1 MPILRHYQETF
12 VANALSALSKHG
24 NTLGVG
30 PTGCGKTIILSAI
43 LDKIGGRQMVIQH
56 REELVNQNR
65 EKFTRMNPKRRTS
78 IYGMGNRDD
87 SGETIFGMI
96 QTIQRGM
103 DKIPT
108 LDVLM
113 IDEAHHAR
121 ADTYHRLVEHVL
133 DKNPSCYIAGV
144 TATPARGDGKGLRPI
159 FSNVC
164 HQISMKELIDLGFLV
179 PPRTFIASLP
189 GLADGLKKLA
199 KSKNADWQA
208 DDLETLMNTRAN
220 NNAVVREWK
229 QVADDRKTIVF
240 CSTIRHAQDVCRE
253 FQEAGVKA
261 DCVFGDTPN
270 RGGILA
276 DLEHGD
282 LQVVCNVA
290 VLTEGYDCPPVS
302 CIVLLRPCSFKS
314 TVLQQVGR
322 GLRTIDPEQHPGII
336 KTDCLVLDFGES
348 LKLHGGF
355 EMAAALD
362 DAHKGEAPVKQCPT
376 CAGEIPQACRECPIC
391 GHVFPI
397 RDGDGKEEA
406 EESDVVLTEVDIMK
420 MSPFRWVDL
429 FGSGKVMLAS
439 GFKAWVSTCS
449 MDGEKWF
456 SLGKLKGS
464 DMRTLAI
471 GHKTQAMA
479 AADDFLR
486 MHEDSD
492 AARKSKRWMKEPAS
506 VKQLELLERI
516 GWNAKQDFGL
526 QKYQGACLI
535 NFLLHKNHIERKMY
549 HGN

>member
-1 MPILRHYQETF
+1 MILRPYQQDF
-12 VANALSALSKHG
+12 VSKMVGALQGKG
-24 NTLGVG
+24 NSLGVA
-30 PTGCGKTIILSAI
+30 PTGSGKTIMLSDV
-43 LDKIGGRQMVIQH
+43 LDKIGGRQLVLQH

-65 EKFTRMNPKRRTS
+65 AKFQTMNPKRRTS

-96 QTIQRGM
+96 QTIQR
-103 DKIPT
+103 KPEALPK
-108 LDVLM
+108 LDILM

-133 DKNPSCYIAGV
+133 DKNPDCYIAGV

-159 FSNVC
+159 FDNVC

-220 NNAVVREWK
+220 NKAVVREWRN
-229 QVADDRKTIVF
+229 VAGDRKTIVF

-270 RGGILA
+270 RAAILA

-282 LQVVCNVA
+282 LQVCCNVS
-290 VLTEGYDCPPVS
+290 VLTEGIDIPPVS
-302 CIVLLRPCSFKS
+302 CVVLLRPSSFKS
-314 TVLQQVGR
+314 TVLQMAGR
-322 GLRTIDPEQHPGII
+322 ALRTIDPELYPGII
-336 KTDCLVLDFGES
+336 KTDAAILDFGES

-362 DAHKGEAPVKQCPT
+362 DAHKGESPTKQCPT

-406 EESDVVLTEVDIMK
+406 EEADVVLTEVDIMK

-439 GFKAWVSTCS
+439 GFKGWVTTCS

-506 VKQLELLERI
+506 VKQLQMLEQA

-526 QKYQGACLI
+526 QKYNAACLL
-535 NFLLHKNHIERKMY
+535 NFLWAKNHIERKMY
-549 HGN
+549 HAS